1 MSFYKNKT
9 TQAFLGFL
17 LYIANSYSLGLV
29 TFKQPVVGMH
39 EMRPEVGLY
48 VSEKLNNSTNYVSW
62 TGTCYNSWFT
72 SYHHAMF
79 KVAPRLELG
88 FGPAYESTQKYRHDV
103 RIEGVMQWQLW
114 K

>member
-1 MSFYKNKT
+1 MRFYKNKAA
-9 TQAFLGFL
+9 QVSLGFIL
-17 LYIANSYSLGLV
+17 CVVNSHGLGLL

-48 VSEKLNNSTNYVSW
+48 VSEKLSNSTNYESW
-62 TGTCYNSWFT
+62 TGTRYNYWFT

-103 RIEGVMQWQLW
+103 RIEGVMRWQLW